1 MTDEQLQALCDEE
14 EIYINKWRDTL
25 TQEQIDSIQ
34 IMSKDLTKYTK
45 EELYNEIF
53 RNYEDQVRILKEMIE
68 NRDKFITMLER
79 QLENSDKLVVRLLD
93 KSQGEEEGEPS
104 MKPSRAFFDSE
115 ASSTTFPYI
124 TNEQKGVPRDGKEM

>member
-53 RNYEDQVRILKEMIE
+53 RNYEDQVSILK
-68 NRDKFITMLER
+68 R
-79 QLENSDKLVVRLLD
+79 
-93 KSQGEEEGEPS
+93 
-104 MKPSRAFFDSE
+104 
-115 ASSTTFPYI
+115 
-124 TNEQKGVPRDGKEM
+124 

>member
-1 MTDEQLQALCDEE
+1 
-14 EIYINKWRDTL
+14 
-25 TQEQIDSIQ
+25 
-34 IMSKDLTKYTK
+34 MSKDLTKYTK

-93 KSQGEEEGEPS
+93 KSQGEEEGEPL

-115 ASSTTFPYI
+115 ATSTTFPF
-124 TNEQKGVPRDGKEM
+124 TSNE